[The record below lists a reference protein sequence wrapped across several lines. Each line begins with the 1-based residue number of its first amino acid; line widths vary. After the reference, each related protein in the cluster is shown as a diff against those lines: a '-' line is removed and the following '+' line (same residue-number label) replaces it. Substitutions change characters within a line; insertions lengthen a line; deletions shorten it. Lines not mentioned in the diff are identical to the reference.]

1 MEMPMKVIVIAAV
14 AVIVLSVLLTFFL
27 RSTGGA
33 MSDAD
38 AQRVFST
45 QCAAYKQ
52 QGCSWDVTYRPDFDA
67 YLGACRQIYGEQR
80 DSYSC
85 LYTLCQQCYET
96 SDLKCAGLC
105 NICSGHEAAS
115 VERAT
120 CCSTYKSQ
128 CGGSDF
134 NCNAC

>member
-1 MEMPMKVIVIAAV
+1 MPMKVIVIAAV

-38 AQRVFST
+38 AQRVFNT

-52 QGCSWDVTYRPDFDA
+52 QGCSWDVTYSDGFSA

-85 LYTLCQQCYET
+85 LYSLCQQCYET
-96 SDLKCAGLC
+96 NDLKCAGLC

-115 VERAT
+115 VARAT
-120 CCSTYKSQ
+120 CCSAYSAQ
-128 CGGSDF
+128 CSTSDL

>member
-1 MEMPMKVIVIAAV
+1 MKVIVIAAV

-38 AQRVFST
+38 AQRVFNT

-52 QGCSWDVTYRPDFDA
+52 QGCSWDITYGEGFA
-67 YLGACRQIYGEQR
+67 SYLAACRHIYGDQR

-85 LYTLCQQCYET
+85 LYSLCQQCYET
-96 SDLKCAGLC
+96 NDLKCAGLC
-105 NICSGHEAAS
+105 SICSGHEAAS
-115 VERAT
+115 VARVT
-120 CCSTYKSQ
+120 CCSAYKAQ
-128 CGGSDF
+128 CSTSDL